1 MNESNL
7 ANKGKNIVFIF
18 MGSSGSGK
26 SHVGRLI
33 SEKFKF
39 HFIEGDNFHSSTNI
53 EKMSSNVPL
62 TDSDRQPWLHSIKNA
77 IIRKLFVNNDDC
89 SGIRGVVVTCSALKY
104 KYREFL
110 RNFDLN
116 NDNDNVEVWF
126 IYLKTSKNVLEQRL
140 SMRDENKKEE
150 KHFMKIQMLESQL
163 STLEEPTEEPRT
175 IIINSDNSMDKV
187 VEETS
192 ISITKIIER

>member
-1 MNESNL
+1 MNELNL
-7 ANKGKNIVFIF
+7 ANKGKNIAFIF

-39 HFIEGDNFHSSTNI
+39 HFVEGDDFHSSTNI

-104 KYREFL
+104 KYREFI
-110 RNFDLN
+110 RNYDLY
-116 NDNDNVEVWF
+116 NDNDNVE
-126 IYLKTSKNVLEQRL
+126 
-140 SMRDENKKEE
+140 
-150 KHFMKIQMLESQL
+150 MLESQL

-175 IIINSDNSMDKV
+175 IIINSDNPMDKV

>member
-1 MNESNL
+1 
-7 ANKGKNIVFIF
+7 

-39 HFIEGDNFHSSTNI
+39 HFVEGDDFHSSTNI

-104 KYREFL
+104 KYREFI
-110 RNFDLN
+110 RNYDLY

-150 KHFMKIQMLESQL
+150 EKHFMKIQMLESQL

-175 IIINSDNSMDKV
+175 IIINSDNPMDKV

>member
-1 MNESNL
+1 
-7 ANKGKNIVFIF
+7 

-62 TDSDRQPWLHSIKNA
+62 TDSDRQPWLQSIKNA

-150 KHFMKIQMLESQL
+150 EKHFMKIQMLESQL